1 MKIHT
6 LHIINKLI
14 ILLAVVGFTVCCQDD
29 FSSKSDY
36 GAIGKDVVITIPLEL
51 PEMGIK
57 TRANINDA
65 DRDVVKSLMVAVFDA
80 SGNITS
86 KKNDNTTVGWYEV
99 KDIPD
104 NYTDYQEDKYKTVTL
119 HTKSGPSYIVAVA
132 NVENMGINSDNPTD
146 KKTLKELL
154 EECDSWDVFLK
165 IGVARFQKNN
175 DTFDYAFDYTNAPN
189 ITNGIPMSGCY
200 SSIPLG
206 GDHPSDW
213 SDTNFTKIN
222 IPATGKLSDGAI
234 HLRRLISH
242 ITFNLETAGDV
253 VDLSVESY
261 TITNVPNYS
270 WLYERGNSEKGCN
283 FGDVATTSENAKTYY
298 HTPLNFGGQY
308 VDTKEENQKTTHS
321 FDFWMVENKHT
332 GKATD
337 YNDREVKTTSGTETL
352 YTSLTGDTW
361 TSNNMATHVTIRC
374 NVTYTEKPKVDE
386 DGILTSTGKEVFR
399 SGIAE
404 YTIHL
409 GYIGSEASDFNSYRN
424 TNYIYN
430 IKVVGLND
438 IVVEANDIKQR
449 NSVEGI
455 VTDVDNRSIILDGH
469 FGVFNVV
476 FTETELTDI
485 ENFGYVVTSYESG
498 IAHSYTEKD
507 VVPDNEKKYI
517 NWIEI
522 KSTGDAIT
530 LAQYKPAKGGSF
542 LDSERVI
549 HIDEFYNKLKGLHN
563 GDDVNSP
570 STIFTK
576 NSDGNYYFTVFIN
589 EYTYEPRYS
598 EENYGDESKT
608 TRWHTYINQPT
619 RHFYFRVR
627 RQVSEDYNSIYARSK
642 YAIAQQSIQ
651 SYYDNDGSVST
662 AIGVEH
668 FSEVQGL
675 NLRRSFENTEI
686 SNVNGRWNVY
696 RWLTDNGNTTSPKWS
711 SFVKETTLLLIPNA
725 SQFTGNRLQGGPQ
738 LVSIESGWNPAS
750 GNQNI
755 TGYGNLPALA
765 NFDWSKGYFA
775 WDASNK
781 TVTRI
786 KGTIKDDYSLYDP
799 QPNSPTESHYIEA
812 INACMNRNRDENGNG
827 NIDPEELK
835 WYVPASGKYLRA
847 ILGRNSLRDPIMPYD
862 KISSL
867 TYVNDGK
874 PNNAR
879 NTRWLLYA
887 SDEKTA
893 WAMEGLSMGDWR
905 FNAPDGERIPWNV
918 RCIRNLGTNLKDV
931 LKTDKVQMAYSHVE
945 KDKKVIMAYY
955 DNSSIRTTK
964 INVSGNTNSG
974 AMKLHPVTDQLNK
987 VYYAFEYGDLNKLNS
1002 GYTVQAQNVANY
1014 IERNDQNP
1022 CYQVNSNWR
1031 LPNQKELAIMR
1042 NLGLFDDMD
1051 NKSGTGSNANN
1062 RDRMAISCTYDFFTT
1077 GGLGTGQGIPSYRDN
1092 QNNIIHSLMVTRK
1105 DGGTRLNVE
1114 STTYYMYYRCV
1125 RDVEP

>member
-14 ILLAVVGFTVCCQDD
+14 ILLAVVGFTVSCQDD

-154 EECDSWDVFLK
+154 EKCDNWDDFLK

-175 DTFDYAFDYTNAPN
+175 DAFDYTNAPN

-283 FGDVATTSENAKTYY
+283 FGDVATTSENAKAYY

-308 VDTKEENQKTTHS
+308 VNTKEETQKTTHS

-332 GKATD
+332 GNATI

-361 TSNNMATHVTIRC
+361 TSNNMATYVTIRC

-386 DGILTSTGKEVFR
+386 DGILISTGKEVFR

-409 GYIGSEASDFNSYRN
+409 GYIGNEASDFNSYRN

-485 ENFGYVVTSYESG
+485 ENFGYVVTSYENG

-507 VVPDNEKKYI
+507 EVPDNEKKYI

-522 KSTGDAIT
+522 KSTDNATT

-542 LDSERVI
+542 SNSERVI
-549 HIDEFYNKLKGLHN
+549 PIDEFYNKLKGLHN
-563 GDDVNSP
+563 GDDVSSP
-570 STIFTK
+570 STIFPK

-598 EENYGDESKT
+598 EDNYGDESKT
-608 TRWHTYINQPT
+608 ARWHTYINQPT

-627 RQVSEDYNSIYARSK
+627 RQVSEDNNSIYARSK

-651 SYYDNDGSVST
+651 SYYDNDGLLST

-675 NLRRSFENTEI
+675 NLRRSFVNTEI

-696 RWLTDNGNTTSPKWS
+696 RWLTDNENTTSPKWS
-711 SFVKETTLLLIPNA
+711 SYVKETTLLLIPNA
-725 SQFTGNRLQGGPQ
+725 SEFTGNRLQGGPQ

-750 GNQNI
+750 GNQDI

-765 NFDWSKGYFA
+765 NFDWTNGTFV
-775 WDASNK
+775 WDATTK
-781 TVTRI
+781 TVVR
-786 KGTIKDDYSLYDP
+786 KKYTIKQDQSDYDP
-799 QPNSPTESHYIEA
+799 QPNSSTESHYIEA

-867 TYVNDGK
+867 TYVDNGK

-905 FNAPDGERIPWNV
+905 FNAAVGERIPWNV
-918 RCIRNLGTNLKDV
+918 RCIRNLGTNLKTIT
-931 LKTDKVQMAYSHVE
+931 KEDKVQLAYRHDE
-945 KDKKVIMAYY
+945 TNHKVVMAYY

-964 INVSGNTNSG
+964 INVSGNANSNSG

-987 VYYAFEYGDLNKLNS
+987 VYYAFEYDPTLYNLGS
-1002 GYTVQAQNVANY
+1002 IIANEIAKY
-1014 IERNDQNP
+1014 IEGDDNP
-1022 CYQVNSNWR
+1022 CAKKGNNWR

-1042 NLGLFDDMD
+1042 NLGLFNSMPD
-1051 NKSGTGSNANN
+1051 N
-1062 RDRMAISCTYDFFTT
+1062 DFAISSTYDFFTIT
-1077 GGLGTGQGIPSYRDN
+1077 GAGTDQGTPSYRDKD
-1092 QNNIIHSLMVTRK
+1092 NNIIHSLMVTRN

-1114 STTYYMYYRCV
+1114 KKSHNIYYRCV